1 MTTAVV
7 IVLPIISSVPDVN
20 IELLVL
26 AIGSGSLILS
36 YVNDTGFWMIKEF
49 FNLTVAQTLKSWTV
63 METIISVVS
72 LILILLLNSIV

>member
-1 MTTAVV
+1 MCCK
-7 IVLPIISSVPDVN
+7 IISSVPGVN
-20 IELLVL
+20 IELPVL

-36 YVNDTGFWMIKEF
+36 HVNDAGFWMIKEF

-63 METIISVVS
+63 METIISLVS

>member
-7 IVLPIISSVPDVN
+7 IVLPIITSVPDVN

>member
-20 IELLVL
+20 IELLIL

-49 FNLTVAQTLKSWTV
+49 FNLTAAQTLKSWTV

>member
-1 MTTAVV
+1 M
-7 IVLPIISSVPDVN
+7 LPIISSVPDVN
-20 IELLVL
+20 IELLVF

-36 YVNDTGFWMIKEF
+36 HVNDTGFWMIKEF
-49 FNLTVAQTLKSWTV
+49 FNLTVAQTLKSWPV